1 MASQAL
7 DVYGFELNLSPEE
20 AQARRACESKQQK
33 RAAKWDSY
41 FKSGKLPPAPKLKKY
56 CREGVPPQYRGWVWE
71 QVSGASRLMHEHMN
85 NYYEAMVH
93 QGEASSPSARQ
104 VELDLPRTFPANAWV
119 SSPEGQSALRH
130 VLLAFSVHKP
140 DVGYCQ
146 SMNYV
151 AAMLLLC
158 LDLSEERSFWV
169 MVALIDDN
177 GILYHDM
184 YASDLV
190 GTHVEMRSL
199 EELTYKKLPKLYK
212 HLQTMQCEMSI
223 IATDW
228 FLCLF
233 ATTLPSETAARVW
246 DALLNEGPKVLFRVA
261 LAVLK
266 TNESTLLQQDNVGL
280 LLREVRQAVTHLHD
294 REKLMK
300 VAFDGIG
307 SMPMARIENYRQ
319 VKQEAVEFEM
329 KRRNARKNLDHA
341 LITSPEA
348 SKTLQVE
355 GISGVADQVR
365 QKYGK

>member
-33 RAAKWDSY
+33 RAAKWDSH

-71 QVSGASRLMHEHMN
+71 QVSGAARLMHEHMN

-158 LDLSEERSFWV
+158 LDLSEERAFWV

-212 HLQTMQCEMSI
+212 HLQTTQCEMSI

-294 REKLMK
+294 RDKLMK

-348 SKTLQVE
+348 SKTMQVE
-355 GISGVADQVR
+355 GINGVADQVR